1 MSLVEFYHEGRN
13 ILIQCNK
20 YDTMGKIFQQFI
32 AKTAVNPNSVT
43 FLYDGKII
51 SNKNLNFEQ
60 LSNNLI
66 KKEIK

>member
-1 MSLVEFYHEGRN
+1 MSLIEFYYEGRN

-20 YDTMGKIFQQFI
+20 YDTIGKILQQFI

-43 FLYDGKII
+43 FLQVGKII